1 MCTQLRTCY
10 PINHLFDSY
19 SMSKSINSEQLKNFL
34 FEFFAYLKGV
44 RAATDATVAAY
55 KHDLDMYLEY
65 LQSKPELASGEF
77 VINER
82 TIRGFAAFLRAR
94 GNADSTVQRRLDG
107 VNAFWKFLHLE
118 YDFNA
123 PKSARDCG
131 IRLKNKRNPS
141 VNIPRS
147 EYQTFMEAIYD
158 DLRKIQ

>member
-1 MCTQLRTCY
+1 MSIKITQENL
-10 PINHLFDSY
+10 
-19 SMSKSINSEQLKNFL
+19 SKYLA
-34 FEFFAYLKGV
+34 EFFTYLKGV

-55 KHDLDMYLEY
+55 KHDLDIYLEY
-65 LQSKPELASGEF
+65 LQGKPELASGEF
-77 VINER
+77 IINER

-118 YDFNA
+118 YDFNP

-147 EYQTFMEAIYD
+147 EYQFFMETIYD

>member
-1 MCTQLRTCY
+1 
-10 PINHLFDSY
+10 
-19 SMSKSINSEQLKNFL
+19 MSQIIQSQNLQKYLS
-34 FEFFAYLKGV
+34 EFFTYLKGV

-65 LQSKPELASGEF
+65 LQSKPGLASGEF

-141 VNIPRS
+141 VNIPRA
-147 EYQTFMEAIYD
+147 EYQVFMETIYA